1 MPEQTKQARAK
12 NWMRRRRDAGAL
24 IALARLHGG
33 EEQASRQHQEADK
46 ALENEEHVAAGTRH
60 HQHAAGEEEEGLCL
74 T

>member
-1 MPEQTKQARAK
+1 MLVPS
-12 NWMRRRRDAGAL
+12 

-46 ALENEEHVAAGTRH
+46 ALEDEEHVAAGTRH